1 MAEEKASL
9 ARENATGTGSPPASS
24 SSVAE
29 EHSLDDRV
37 AAVAGGGPEA
47 SPSPANVD
55 GRSFSQLLAGAMA
68 SPAASPRPA
77 PIVTVPVV
85 AVPCFLTPT
94 ALVESQGFSGQFAM
108 THQAVLAT
116 VTAQAQMQ
124 TQAACPSSLN
134 SVTNSFPQPMLSTV
148 SPMPL
153 QQLPPQTPKKTPSD
167 VYNWRKYGQKQVKSS
182 DNARSYYRCTDSSCS
197 AKKKVEHCPDGTVV
211 EVIYRGKHNH
221 DPPQK
226 HRYTRDR
233 GAQSSGP
240 PVENESLDNPSTEP
254 DESDPSTCKAAQN
267 SINETP
273 KQQLYCSSDCEFDAG
288 TKSEEDIAE
297 EPDPK
302 RRQVAKLSEN
312 SKSSSA
318 PIKTIREYIVQT
330 EIDVRHL
337 SDGYKWRKYGQ
348 KMVKGN
354 HNPRSYYRCTHSGCP
369 VRKHV
374 ERVSHDAKA
383 LLITYEG
390 EHNHEQPTSKHGSD
404 PPLTTSQSNV
414 AAGMS
419 SEQLSTSNSLSVEK
433 SSKESCQNIVVEEV
447 AGDKK
452 LELGG
457 DGALESAQALLSIG
471 FSSSASEGTTRNSSG
486 SMKSPILTKN
496 RAAASVQN
504 T

>member
-1 MAEEKASL
+1 PLRGFGDRNPRKDLEASMAEEKASL

-94 ALVESQGFSGQFAM
+94 ALVESQGFSVGGSDLFILFIF
-108 THQAVLAT
+108 THFLFLDLFGFSAELR
-116 VTAQAQMQ
+116 
-124 TQAACPSSLN
+124 
-134 SVTNSFPQPMLSTV
+134 SFWV
-148 SPMPL
+148 SC
-153 QQLPPQTPKKTPSD
+153 
-167 VYNWRKYGQKQVKSS
+167 Y
-182 DNARSYYRCTDSSCS
+182 SSCS

-254 DESDPSTCKAAQN
+254 DESDPSTCKAAQS

-302 RRQVAKLSEN
+302 RRQVAKL
-312 SKSSSA
+312 
-318 PIKTIREYIVQT
+318 
-330 EIDVRHL
+330 H
-337 SDGYKWRKYGQ
+337 
-348 KMVKGN
+348 
-354 HNPRSYYRCTHSGCP
+354 
-369 VRKHV
+369 
-374 ERVSHDAKA
+374 
-383 LLITYEG
+383 
-390 EHNHEQPTSKHGSD
+390 
-404 PPLTTSQSNV
+404 
-414 AAGMS
+414 
-419 SEQLSTSNSLSVEK
+419 
-433 SSKESCQNIVVEEV
+433 
-447 AGDKK
+447 
-452 LELGG
+452 
-457 DGALESAQALLSIG
+457 
-471 FSSSASEGTTRNSSG
+471 
-486 SMKSPILTKN
+486 
-496 RAAASVQN
+496 
-504 T
+504 

>member
-124 TQAACPSSLN
+124 AQAACPSSSN

-153 QQLPPQTPKKTPSD
+153 QQLPPQTPKKTPGD

-302 RRQVAKLSEN
+302 RRLSEN